1 MAIRFFDVN
10 SDSVMGWGFRQ
21 KPLGGYFHFVGT
33 NLHLNLNGGY
43 PIMGFSEERLTKK
56 VLQIAQDF
64 RDQKGFLD
72 QVIGTTFKARVNGEF
87 YFFHITIHP
96 DGQFETERLTVEEVV
111 DKVLPDKVSGG
122 LRHGDFFVKPDG
134 QQLWL
139 FSLTYHILMS
149 LDAATGKIRVY
160 SRDPLMDSILDF
172 DPSFL
177 VNKAQELIMR
187 PTGINE
193 QGLMSFDE
201 KQTAQMFKKVT
212 DSLKEWLTPEHIDS
226 LKLEI
231 TSIEVSG
238 QDPVTMKVARLF
250 SFQCVVNFEATEH
263 LTIYTDKHHFWI
275 YSELDNREKGECLKT
290 LESIPFDNIIET
302 VVEKLKRQVEFEVNG
317 KVQSPAPEN
326 KVLN

>member
-1 MAIRFFDVN
+1 
-10 SDSVMGWGFRQ
+10 
-21 KPLGGYFHFVGT
+21 
-33 NLHLNLNGGY
+33 
-43 PIMGFSEERLTKK
+43 
-56 VLQIAQDF
+56 
-64 RDQKGFLD
+64 
-72 QVIGTTFKARVNGEF
+72 
-87 YFFHITIHP
+87 
-96 DGQFETERLTVEEVV
+96 
-111 DKVLPDKVSGG
+111 
-122 LRHGDFFVKPDG
+122 
-134 QQLWL
+134 
-139 FSLTYHILMS
+139 
-149 LDAATGKIRVY
+149 
-160 SRDPLMDSILDF
+160 
-172 DPSFL
+172 
-177 VNKAQELIMR
+177 MR

-193 QGLMSFDE
+193 QGLISFDE

>member
-64 RDQKGFLD
+64 REQKGFLD
-72 QVIGTTFKARVNGEF
+72 QVIGATFKARIDGEF
-87 YFFHITIHP
+87 YFFHIAISP
-96 DGQFETERLTVEEVV
+96 DGQYEIERLTVEEVV

-122 LRHGDFFVKPDG
+122 LRHGDFFVKPEG

-149 LDAATGKIRVY
+149 LEASTGKIRVY

-177 VNKAQELIMR
+177 VDKAQELIMR
-187 PTGINE
+187 PKDIEG
-193 QGLMSFDE
+193 QGVVSFDE

-212 DSLKEWLTPEHIDS
+212 DSLREWLTPEHIES
-226 LKLEI
+226 LKLEL
-231 TSIEVSG
+231 TNIEVSG
-238 QDPVTMKVARLF
+238 QEPVTMKVARLF
-250 SFQCVVNFEATEH
+250 SFQCVVNFESTEH
-263 LTIYTDKHHFWI
+263 LTIYTDKHHFWL
-275 YSELDNREKGECLKT
+275 YSELDNRENGEHLKT
-290 LESIPFDNIIET
+290 LESISIDNIIDT
-302 VVEKLKRQVEFEVNG
+302 VVAKLKRQVEFEVNG
-317 KVQSPAPEN
+317 KNSPLTSTD